1 MFCLF
6 TLDGNLS
13 IDICRRILVQ
23 CTNIVESNIN
33 PIVLARKLYSK
44 KDISEDLYKIVK
56 DNKTRGILVQSIL
69 TIFWMI

>member
-33 PIVLARKLYSK
+33 PTVLARKLYSK
-44 KDISEDLYKIVK
+44 KRY
-56 DNKTRGILVQSIL
+56 
-69 TIFWMI
+69 F

>member
-13 IDICRRILVQ
+13 IEICRRILVQ

-33 PIVLARKLYSK
+33 PTVLARKLYSK

-69 TIFWMI
+69 TIFLMI